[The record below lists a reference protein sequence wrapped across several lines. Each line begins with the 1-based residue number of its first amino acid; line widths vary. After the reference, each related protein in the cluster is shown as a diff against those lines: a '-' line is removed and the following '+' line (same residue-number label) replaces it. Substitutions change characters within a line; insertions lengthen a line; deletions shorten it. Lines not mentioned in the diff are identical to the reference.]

1 MNLPNGAADKS
12 REYMQTRL
20 DLVEEQEEEMKEEI
34 VNDYEQHAE
43 TKQKMEM
50 NISSLEKQ
58 IEMVQAITHLN
69 TERLD

>member
-34 VNDYEQHAE
+34 VNDYEHML
-43 TKQKMEM
+43 KQSK
-50 NISSLEKQ
+50 KW
-58 IEMVQAITHLN
+58 
-69 TERLD
+69 R

>member
-1 MNLPNGAADKS
+1 MNLLNGAADKS

-50 NISSLEKQ
+50 NIRSLEKQ

-69 TERLD
+69 IECLD